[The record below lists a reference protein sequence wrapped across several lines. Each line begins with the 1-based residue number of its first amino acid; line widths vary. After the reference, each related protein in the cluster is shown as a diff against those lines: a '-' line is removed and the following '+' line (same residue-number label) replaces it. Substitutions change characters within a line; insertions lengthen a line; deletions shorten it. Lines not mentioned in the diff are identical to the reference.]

1 MKSIRACAI
10 LCLACLVAL
19 GSGCSRA
26 SLSTVMEGVGL
37 TQEQAGT
44 WNVQIHYLDQIED
57 GNPAYSPLEGASET
71 FSALLQALSTARR
84 GRAPRGDA
92 YVPPVESSHRLDF
105 LQDGQVALQLYYD
118 APLNLLS
125 AVQPTPQGSGAQVIR
140 YQFYAPDAASL
151 QQILQA
157 QSSQLYQDPTAHLV
171 FRSPEE
177 LKASI
182 DPEELT
188 QQGEEVGFEFYE
200 GGLPQDGGS
209 ACRIYTHRE
218 VPALPEGKA
227 LILARTT
234 DKTGTPIAVSIVG
247 MEVTS
252 LYTKVLVS
260 QAAAELGSEL
270 EGVDAATSCAILV
283 DTASLDENKWV
294 VFVNDEGE
302 AMDVIDLLQQRVS
315 QQNAQPTPIPT
326 AAATPTPEPTPE
338 PTAEPTPEPAT
349 EPTPE
354 PTATPATE

>member
-1 MKSIRACAI
+1 M
-10 LCLACLVAL
+10 
-19 GSGCSRA
+19 
-26 SLSTVMEGVGL
+26 
-37 TQEQAGT
+37 
-44 WNVQIHYLDQIED
+44 
-57 GNPAYSPLEGASET
+57 
-71 FSALLQALSTARR
+71 
-84 GRAPRGDA
+84 
-92 YVPPVESSHRLDF
+92 
-105 LQDGQVALQLYYD
+105 
-118 APLNLLS
+118 
-125 AVQPTPQGSGAQVIR
+125 QPTPQGSGAQVIR
-140 YQFYAPDAASL
+140 YQFYVPDAASL

-177 LKASI
+177 LKAAI

-218 VPALPEGKA
+218 VPSLPEGKA

-294 VFVNDEGE
+294 VFVNDGGE

-315 QQNAQPTPIPT
+315 QQNTQPTPIPT
-326 AAATPTPEPTPE
+326 AAPTPTPEPTPE
-338 PTAEPTPEPAT
+338 PTAEPM
-349 EPTPE
+349 PE
-354 PTATPATE
+354 PTATPAAE